1 MNELKLWCY
10 FEGDISYFSVFIS
23 PSETIDDLRK
33 LIYKEKDKSIR
44 CNAVE
49 LTLTKVR
56 DIMIS
61 M

>member
-1 MNELKLWCY
+1 MSNLKLWCY
-10 FEGDISYFSVFIS
+10 FDGDTSYFSVFIS

-33 LIYKEKDKSIR
+33 LIYKEKDKSIG
-44 CNAVE
+44 CNAVD

-56 DIMIS
+56 YIIIS